1 MTELPQLRKS
11 ASSRVTGPV
20 IRLLVRTHV
29 TPTALTWGG
38 FAIAVGA
45 AVIVATGHLFVG
57 GIVMLAGG
65 FFDMLDGAL
74 ARHTGQVTKLG
85 AFLDST
91 LDRVS
96 EAAMLLGVLVYYLFL
111 GGSPALGILFVFLA
125 LISSLM
131 VSYLRARGEALGMEC
146 TVGIFTRPER
156 VIALAVGL
164 LASRSFDNALVIAL
178 AVITL
183 FSFIAAGQRLVH
195 LRRQIKS

>member
-1 MTELPQLRKS
+1 MAELPSLRRS
-11 ASSRVTGPV
+11 ASSRVTGPA
-20 IRLLVRTHV
+20 IRLLARTGV

-38 FAIAVGA
+38 FAIAVAA
-45 AVIVATGHLFVG
+45 AVIVATGHLFAG
-57 GIVMLAGG
+57 GIVMLVGG

-85 AFLDST
+85 ALLDST

-96 EAAMLLGVLVYYLFL
+96 EAAMLLGVLIYYLFL
-111 GGSPALGILFVFLA
+111 GGRPALGILFVCLA

-131 VSYLRARGEALGMEC
+131 VSYLRARGEALGMDC
-146 TVGIFTRPER
+146 AVGIFTRPER

-164 LASRSFDNALVIAL
+164 LASWTFDNALVIAL

-195 LRRQIKS
+195 LRHQIKS